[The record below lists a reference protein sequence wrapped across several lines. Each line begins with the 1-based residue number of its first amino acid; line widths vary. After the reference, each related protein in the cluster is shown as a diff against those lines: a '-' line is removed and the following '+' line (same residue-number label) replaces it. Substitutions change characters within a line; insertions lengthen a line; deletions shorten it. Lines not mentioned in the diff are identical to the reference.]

1 MGQIWSVGHQSV
13 NNIQSVG
20 KDIQTGT
27 KSKAS
32 SNTHINLFGAVE
44 EGRHRQGDI
53 GEKGGKKG

>member
-1 MGQIWSVGHQSV
+1 MTQI

-20 KDIQTGT
+20 KDIQTGA